1 MRVHLHVRD
10 KVIAVEC
17 GDGSQQARWL
27 GHVGVARY
35 DDNFGKSLGA
45 AKGVQKEGGVI
56 CEPTERICDVLEHDQ
71 HCFVILNDFAE

>member
-17 GDGSQQARWL
+17 GDGSQQVRWL

-35 DDNFGKSLGA
+35 DDQFGKSLGA

-56 CEPTERICDVLEHDQ
+56 CEPTDRICDALEHDQ